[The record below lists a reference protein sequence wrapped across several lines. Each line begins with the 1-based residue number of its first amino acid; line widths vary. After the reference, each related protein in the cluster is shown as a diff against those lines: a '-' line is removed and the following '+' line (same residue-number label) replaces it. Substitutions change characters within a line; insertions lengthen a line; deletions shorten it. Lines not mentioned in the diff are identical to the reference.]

1 MCEPRRRIGVVRSS
15 VANEAIEVDSLVIDY
30 LKCWERSWSSKCTY
44 SEDELRSIRC
54 SLFGAVMRRYVRSGE
69 MSFTR
74 SELKQAIRSAKEI
87 IKPVKTKQISKTV
100 DPICYGFV
108 SLFFSDWHE
117 SAQFS
122 QEEQNIIFAH
132 LYASVSTRYESTNRT
147 KLKFTKRELKYAEEC
162 ALKNR
167 ARLEKED
174 RQDERDRK
182 IRGLR
187 AKYGSAV
194 ESKVLLHD

>member
-132 LYASVSTRYESTNRT
+132 LYKCYGHVFSNDAIHHILDLLDLLGRHFFIV
-147 KLKFTKRELKYAEEC
+147 
-162 ALKNR
+162 
-167 ARLEKED
+167 
-174 RQDERDRK
+174 RK
-182 IRGLR
+182 IKPHALTGDV
-187 AKYGSAV
+187 APS
-194 ESKVLLHD
+194 LHHMITQNITEGFVH